1 MRDDVRKDILE
12 ILKKSCIAVKE
23 KDVRLL
29 KDLSNN
35 TLHDASIY
43 QDEYST
49 TIAVMIYSLS
59 KIFERSNFTQYK
71 SWSLFNDV
79 VVENLKKAEESLS
92 INDIREYENSIKN
105 IFDVIDKLDSKLRFY
120 IAEVIERAKINKASR
135 VHEHGISIGRT
146 AELLGVD
153 EWELMEYVGNT
164 GISDVEFSLSKTA
177 KDRLNLA
184 RKLFNSYRIKYD

>member
-1 MRDDVRKDILE
+1 MQEDVRKDILE
-12 ILKKSCIAVKE
+12 ILDKGYTAIKENDVK
-23 KDVRLL
+23 LL
-29 KDLSNN
+29 KDLSNY

-59 KIFERSNFTQYK
+59 KIFERSNFSKYK
-71 SWSLFNDV
+71 GWSLFYDTV
-79 VVENLKKAEESLS
+79 TDNLKKAQESLS
-92 INDIREYENSIKN
+92 MNDIREYETSIKN

-120 IAEVIERAKINKASR
+120 IKEVIEGAKINKASR

-153 EWELMEYVGNT
+153 EWDLMNYVGNT
-164 GISDVEFSLSKTA
+164 GIADVELSVTKTA
-177 KDRLNLA
+177 RDRLNLA
-184 RKLFNSYRIKYD
+184 RRLFNLK

>member
-177 KDRLNLA
+177 KDRINLA
-184 RKLFNSYRIKYD
+184 RKLFNLR